1 MHYRLLCVG
10 LMAAG
15 FVSAADISVID
26 EIICKVNGEIVTRG
40 DYDRTRKQMEAS
52 LRQQGAAGQ
61 VLADAVKDG
70 ERNILRE
77 RIDQLLLQTKGKEL
91 NLNVDSEV
99 NKQLAD
105 MQRASKIADPEKF
118 QEFVREGT
126 GMSYEDYKSELKT
139 QAMTNRVIRQEVSG
153 RIQIKREEA
162 QQYYDGH
169 QDEFQRQERVF
180 LREIVVNS
188 DPGDTAA
195 ADKKAKDLAARARK
209 GEKFEELATA
219 NSDAASGPQGGDI
232 GAYEKGKLRGELEK
246 MVWDQPRGFVTD
258 PIPLSNGFLIL
269 KVEEHQKAGLAGFDE
284 VQNEI
289 TSKLFNPRF
298 QPELRRYLTD
308 LRMNAFLEIKSGY
321 EDSGAAPGKKTDWV
335 DPAEIRPE
343 TVTKEQVAAKQRKRR
358 LLGMVPI
365 PGTSV
370 QNTGTSSS
378 K

>member
-1 MHYRLLCVG
+1 MRCRLLF
-10 LMAAG
+10 LSAAAAG
-15 FVSAADISVID
+15 LASAADISVID
-26 EIICKVNGEIVTRG
+26 EIICKVNAEIITRG

-52 LRQQGAAGQ
+52 FRQQGAKGQ
-61 VLADAVKDG
+61 ALADALKDG

-105 MQRASKIADPEKF
+105 MQRAAKIADPEKF

-126 GMSYEDYKSELKT
+126 GMSYEDYKNEIKT

-169 QDEFQRQERVF
+169 KDEFQRQERVF
-180 LREIVVNS
+180 LREILVSNE
-188 DPGDTAA
+188 GADTSAA
-195 ADKKAKDLAARARK
+195 EKKAKDLSARGRK

-219 NSDAASGPQGGDI
+219 NSDSVSAQQGGDI
-232 GAYEKGKLRGELEK
+232 GSYERGKLRPELEK
-246 MVWDQPRGFVTD
+246 LVWDQPRGYVTD
-258 PIPLSNGFLIL
+258 PIPLNNGFLVL
-269 KVEEHQKAGLAGFDE
+269 KVDEHQKAGLASFDE

-308 LRMNAFLEIKSGY
+308 LRMNAFLEIKPGY
-321 EDSGAAPGKKTDWV
+321 DDTGAAPGKKTDWV